1 MELALIGPYEVKK
14 KKKRKKSGKLCSS
27 NVVSHVSVVNIT
39 LGDDKP

>member
-1 MELALIGPYEVKK
+1 MELALIGPYEVK